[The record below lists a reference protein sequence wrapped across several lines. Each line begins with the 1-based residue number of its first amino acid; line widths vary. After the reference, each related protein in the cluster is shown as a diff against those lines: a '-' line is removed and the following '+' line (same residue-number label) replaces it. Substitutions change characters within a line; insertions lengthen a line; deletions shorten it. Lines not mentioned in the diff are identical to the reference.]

1 MPARC
6 DADVEVTLVSWN
18 WNWNLISGTHLA
30 L

>member
-18 WNWNLISGTHLA
+18 WKWNLISGTHLA